1 MKRKPKS
8 IAYWFAPWSAPG
20 TNPQLGNGDC
30 RPVVVGKTHEVK
42 GPPKLC
48 NVGLHFSRRII
59 DALGYAQSLDLYEV
73 EPGGEILEPKGED
86 KGCATKRT
94 YLRKLDFAGVMD
106 QWLEWCVKR
115 AEANAAFACSVA
127 RAASAASVAWAARA
141 ASAASAASVAREASV
156 ASAASVA
163 WAARAAREA
172 REASVASA
180 ASALSAASAASVAS
194 AYSAASAAR
203 AAREAELDAQEAEL
217 RRLLGI
223 KPTTRPHPPKD
234 TP

>member
-8 IAYWFAPWSAPG
+8 TAYWFAPWSAPG
-20 TNPQLGNGDC
+20 MNPQLGNGDC
-30 RPVVVGKTHEVK
+30 RPVVVGETHEVK
-42 GPPKLC
+42 GPLKLC

-59 DALGYAQSLDLYEV
+59 DALEYAQSLDLYEV

-106 QWLEWCVKR
+106 RWLDWCVGR
-115 AEANAAFACSVA
+115 AEKHAA
-127 RAASAASVAWAARA
+127 RAARAARA
-141 ASAASAASVAREASV
+141 ASAA
-156 ASAASVA
+156 
-163 WAARAAREA
+163 RAAREA
-172 REASVASA
+172 WAAWAACAYSAASAAKAACAAREAWEDCAASA

>member
-106 QWLEWCVKR
+106 RWLDWCVGR
-115 AEANAAFACSVA
+115 AEKHAA
-127 RAASAASVAWAARA
+127 RAARAARA
-141 ASAASAASVAREASV
+141 ASAA
-156 ASAASVA
+156 
-163 WAARAAREA
+163 RAAREA
-172 REASVASA
+172 WAAWAACAYSAASAAKAACAAREAWEDCAASA

-203 AAREAELDAQEAEL
+203 AAREAELTAQEAEL
-217 RRLLGI
+217 RRLLVI
-223 KPTTRPHPPKD
+223 KPTALTQPPKE
-234 TP
+234 TK

>member
-30 RPVVVGKTHEVK
+30 RPVVVGETHEVK
-42 GPPKLC
+42 GPLKLC

-59 DALGYAQSLDLYEV
+59 DALEYAQSLDLYEV

-106 QWLEWCVKR
+106 RWLDWCVGR
-115 AEANAAFACSVA
+115 AEKH
-127 RAASAASVAWAARA
+127 AAR
-141 ASAASAASVAREASV
+141 
-156 ASAASVA
+156 
-163 WAARAAREA
+163 AARAAREA
-172 REASVASA
+172 WEDCAASA

>member
-8 IAYWFAPWSAPG
+8 IAYWFAPWSTPG

-106 QWLEWCVKR
+106 RWLDWCVGR
-115 AEANAAFACSVA
+115 AEKH
-127 RAASAASVAWAARA
+127 AARA
-141 ASAASAASVAREASV
+141 ARAAWEDC
-156 ASAASVA
+156 
-163 WAARAAREA
+163 AARAAREA
-172 REASVASA
+172 WAAWAACAASAACAYSAASAAKAACAAREAWEDCAASA

-203 AAREAELDAQEAEL
+203 AAREAELTAQEAEL
-217 RRLLGI
+217 RRLLVI
-223 KPTTRPHPPKD
+223 KPTALTQPPKE
-234 TP
+234 TK